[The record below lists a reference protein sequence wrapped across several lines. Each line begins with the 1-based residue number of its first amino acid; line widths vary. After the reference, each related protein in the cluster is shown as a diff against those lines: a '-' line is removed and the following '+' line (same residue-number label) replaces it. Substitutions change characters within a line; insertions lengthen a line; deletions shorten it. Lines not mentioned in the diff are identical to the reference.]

1 MRRRVILTE
10 LERLNHKG
18 VLDDES
24 LRGIKEY
31 YRYERET
38 TKSFSAYLTIT
49 GLVMVSFGVILLF
62 AYNWWQLTRGVKTGL
77 ILGILITSQIVFG
90 VSIWKRKEWLTGAGV
105 FNFAMSGVAVAAIS
119 QMYNIS
125 GSDTS
130 YFFMWSLLTL
140 PIVYL
145 TRSNLI
151 GLLYSAIVFLFLRSD
166 GNIIL
171 YFILLAGMLCI
182 KKDEGR
188 YGAFTGALTKIVA
201 LSGLVY
207 WYEGLALG
215 GRYSLMFYGGL
226 ISLTYLWPVGLRWIS
241 EMGILVMIYML
252 THRGGYYSGAGMEW
266 GAKMLLGGA
275 VYLSAAASVI
285 YKKQWKNPLNYHLV
299 LIPITTFFS
308 FGYVF
313 YNIYVFLLGL
323 FYAFG
328 GIKINDIKLFNKGS
342 ILMALILLTRF
353 LDHNI
358 STLIR
363 GVVFIVVGVSLI
375 LGNLYLSRRK
385 S

>member
-1 MRRRVILTE
+1 MKKRVILSE

-18 VLDDES
+18 VIDDES
-24 LRGIKEY
+24 LRNIREY
-31 YRYERET
+31 YKYERET

-49 GLVMVSFGVILLF
+49 GLIMVSFGVILLF
-62 AYNWWQLTRGVKTGL
+62 AYNWWQLSREVKTGL
-77 ILGILITSQIVFG
+77 ILWVLATSQVVFG
-90 VSIWKRKEWLTGAGV
+90 VSIWKRKEWLTGAGI
-105 FNFAMSGVAVAAIS
+105 FNFAMSGVSVAAIS

-130 YFFMWSLLTL
+130 YFFMWSLLVL
-140 PIVYL
+140 PVVYL

-151 GLLYSAIVFLFLRSD
+151 GLLYSAIVFCYLRSE
-166 GNIIL
+166 GSIAVYAL
-171 YFILLAGMLCI
+171 LLAGMFYI
-182 KKDEGR
+182 RKDEGR
-188 YGAFTGALTKIVA
+188 YGSFTRALTKIVA
-201 LSGLVY
+201 LGGIVY

-226 ISLTYLWPVGLRWIS
+226 ITLTYLWPLGLGWIS

-252 THRGGYYSGAGMEW
+252 THRGGYYSGAGVEL
-266 GAKMLLGGA
+266 GSKMFLGGA
-275 VYLSAAASVI
+275 VYLSAVASVV
-285 YKKQWKNPLNYHLV
+285 YKKQWKNPLNYHLL
-299 LIPITTFFS
+299 LIPVTTFFS
-308 FGYVF
+308 FGYIF
-313 YNIYVFLLGL
+313 YNIYVFSLGL

-328 GIKINDIKLFNKGS
+328 GIKINDVKLFNKGS

-353 LDHNI
+353 LDNNI

-363 GVVFIVVGVSLI
+363 GVVFIVVGISLI